1 MTRLT
6 LMSAVIFA
14 AACGNEPPSMPA
26 DPPVPPTAEESAAAA
41 AATTAPAEPAADA
54 GAFVPAPDGA
64 KAMFTEPAD
73 GATVS
78 SPVKVVFAVEG
89 MEVKPAADAT
99 PNSGH
104 HHIIVDGG
112 PIALGTPVPADDTH
126 IHYGTGAMEAEVEL
140 SPGEHT
146 LTMQFADLAH
156 RSYGEQLAATI
167 KVTVE
172 GEAAAPA
179 EGEAAAPAEGEA
191 AAPAEGGE

>member
-1 MTRLT
+1 MTRFALF
-6 LMSAVIFA
+6 SAVIFA
-14 AACGNEPPSMPA
+14 AACGNEPPSLPA
-26 DPPVPPTAEESAAAA
+26 DPPVPPPTDGGEAE
-41 AATTAPAEPAADA
+41 AATTPAPAEPVDA
-54 GAFVPAPDGA
+54 GAFVAAPEGA

-112 PIALGTPVPADDTH
+112 PIAAGTPVPKDDTH
-126 IHYGTGAMEAEVEL
+126 IHYGTGAVETELEL

-179 EGEAAAPAEGEA
+179 AEGEA